1 MRSWVNLAVL
11 AAVVA
16 ALSAWVYYRPDA
28 PRSETYVLSQLK
40 AAEVTRIRLER
51 AAPAT
56 DASPPASADA
66 TPVAPAAAIILER
79 RGEAWHVTAPFAAR
93 ADAFQVERLLSILEA
108 QSLGRFA
115 ATGLDR
121 YGLAQPQS
129 TVTLNGQSFAF
140 GAVNTAT
147 REQYVLTDGAVYA
160 IPLVQRTAIPRDADA
175 LVSKALF
182 APHEAPVR
190 IELPQLVAALEDGTW
205 KLTPAPE
212 DSSADDRNA
221 WAERWRQ
228 ALAVRASRHD
238 GKPAEGEVK
247 VELKDGARLTFAI
260 LQRDPELVL
269 LRADEGIQYHFFAE
283 TAKRLL
289 SAP

>member
-1 MRSWVNLAVL
+1 MRSWLNLAVL
-11 AAVVA
+11 AAAVA

-28 PRSETYVLSQLK
+28 QRSETYVLSQLK

-51 AAPAT
+51 AATAT
-56 DASPPASADA
+56 DASPSASDA
-66 TPVAPAAAIILER
+66 TPAAPAAAIILER
-79 RGEAWHVTAPFAAR
+79 RGEAWHITAPYAAR

-108 QSLGRFA
+108 RSLGRFA

-140 GAVNTAT
+140 GAVNSAT

-160 IPLVQRTAIPRDADA
+160 IPLVQRTALPRDADA

-182 APHEAPVR
+182 APHEAPAR

-205 KLTPAPE
+205 KFTPARE
-212 DSSADDRNA
+212 DSSADERNA
-221 WAERWRQ
+221 WAERWRR

-238 GKPAEGEVK
+238 GKPAEDEVK
-247 VELKDGARLTFAI
+247 VELKDGGRLTFAI

>member
-1 MRSWVNLAVL
+1 MRSWLNLAAL

-28 PRSETYVLSQLK
+28 QPSETYALSQLK
-40 AAEVTRIRLER
+40 AADVTRIRLER
-51 AAPAT
+51 LAAAAEPAAHASSPAAGPAT
-56 DASPPASADA
+56 
-66 TPVAPAAAIILER
+66 AIDLER
-79 RGEAWHVTAPFAAR
+79 RGEAWHITAPFVAR
-93 ADAFQVERLLSILEA
+93 ADAFQIERLLSILEA
-108 QSLGRFA
+108 RSLGRFA
-115 ATGLDR
+115 PADLER

-129 TVTLNGQSFAF
+129 RLTLNGQSFAF

-160 IPLVQRTAIPRDADA
+160 IALAQRTAIPRDPDA

-205 KLTPAPE
+205 KFTPARE
-212 DSSADDRNA
+212 DLGADERNA

-228 ALAVRASRHD
+228 ALAVRAARHD

-247 VELKDGARLTFAI
+247 VELKDGGTLTFGI
-260 LQRDPELVL
+260 LQREPELVL
-269 LRADEGIQYHFFAE
+269 LRADEGIRYHFFAE